1 LLHLFGGRAAR
12 ISALAGA
19 IAYEGAVD
27 VAGSFQLESGATGTI
42 LGTSGTKF
50 AHPLYDLTFN
60 FERGSVR
67 FSDLDGPVDIFDH
80 ATLYRESYSLIGN
93 HSRWDQYQ
101 ASFQKSL
108 ADYLDSIRRGGPPPV
123 PGLAGLEELQFEA
136 ALRRSIAQGRPVDV
150 QQEFALE
157 L

>member
-1 LLHLFGGRAAR
+1 MLRGIA
-12 ISALAGA
+12 ALAGA
-19 IAYEGAVD
+19 ISYEGAVD
-27 VAGSFQLESGATGTI
+27 VAGSFQLENGATGTI
-42 LGTSGTKF
+42 LGTSGAKF
-50 AHPLYDLTFN
+50 AHPLYDHTFN

-80 ATLYRESYSLIGN
+80 ATRYRESYSLIGN
-93 HSRWDQYQ
+93 HSRWDQYH

-108 ADYLDSIRRGGPPPV
+108 AAYLASIRRSEPPPV

-136 ALRRSIAQGRPVDV
+136 ALRRAIAQGRPVDV

-157 L
+157 G